1 MGIKGALNQNYYM
14 DSNEVMDAGERI
26 RFVMAKVDTCMGE
39 ADGLF
44 CRISDLADSVPAE
57 ARCEA
62 LISACENARAGIR
75 KTDFLEYGNRVSQ
88 NMFELVNYSDY
99 VSSETIKGMED
110 IRVKLGGIRG
120 TVAELQEL
128 LRFRAY
134 HGDFGSRIMG
144 RENRHLQEPE
154 NINGQDDK
162 AEQEYVLTTS
172 YLAAVLSGVGVD
184 GNGQPSINSGTE
196 YQMYAECYKDIESG
210 KYGNSYM
217 AARLAGI
224 DVSLTEDP
232 MIYSAAEAET
242 YYYYLYRLEHRKSDD
257 LCLSREGIEILREL
271 ELADWQLED
280 VGEYDENGNLIGIW
294 PYYVMVNNGNGTHSS
309 DGGVTI
315 GVGHY
320 VSATEW
326 ADETNPDHQLLAQYV
341 PEGFVV
347 EKITVNN
354 GDLLPKG
361 GYLVEGADMVPID
374 VVYQVFYSDIQKN
387 CGVIADYLASEN
399 ITVTQNQFDALVICR
414 FNAGSLSEGVKSK
427 LEAGNWNPDD
437 WYNVWP
443 ANRRDTCQNLFFG
456 GEGEDEN

>member
-1 MGIKGALNQNYYM
+1 MGIKSALNQNYYM

-26 RFVMAKVDTCMGE
+26 RFVMAKMDTCMEE

-44 CRISDLADSVPAE
+44 GRISDLADSVPAE

-75 KTDFLEYGNRVSQ
+75 KIDFLEYGNRVSQ
-88 NMFELVNYSDY
+88 NMFELVNYSNY
-99 VSSETIKGMED
+99 VSSETMKGMED

-128 LRFRAY
+128 LRFRANS
-134 HGDFGSRIMG
+134 GSGIMDG
-144 RENRHLQEPE
+144 ENGTLQEPE

-162 AEQEYVLTTS
+162 AESEHELTTS
-172 YLAAVLSGVGVD
+172 YLAAVLSGIGVD
-184 GNGQPSINSGTE
+184 KMGQPLINSEAE
-196 YQMYAECYKDIESG
+196 YLMYAECYRKIESG
-210 KYGNSYM
+210 EYENSYM
-217 AARLAGI
+217 AARLARLNISVTGAPI
-224 DVSLTEDP
+224 
-232 MIYSAAEAET
+232 IHSAAEAIMFND
-242 YYYYLYRLEHRKSDD
+242 YLNRLRQRKASGFM
-257 LCLSREGIEILREL
+257 LSMEGVEILREL

-326 ADETNPDHQLLAQYV
+326 ADETELDHQLLAQYV

-374 VVYQVFYSDIQKN
+374 VVDQIFYSDIQEN
-387 CGVIADYLASEN
+387 CEVIADFLEEKN
-399 ITVTQNQFDALVICR
+399 ITVTQNEFDALVIYR
-414 FNAGSLSEGVKSK
+414 FNIGSLSRDAQDYLEEG
-427 LEAGNWNPDD
+427 NRNPDD

-443 ANRRDTCQNLFFG
+443 ANRRDICQNLFFG

>member
-1 MGIKGALNQNYYM
+1 MGIKSALNQNYYM

-26 RFVMAKVDTCMGE
+26 RSVMAKVDTCMEE

-44 CRISDLADSVPAE
+44 CRISDLADGVPAE

-62 LISACENARAGIR
+62 LISASENARTGIR

-99 VSSETIKGMED
+99 VSRETMKGMED

-120 TVAELQEL
+120 TVAELHDL
-128 LRFRAY
+128 LRFRANS
-134 HGDFGSRIMG
+134 GNGIMVG
-144 RENRHLQEPE
+144 ENGTLQEPE

-162 AEQEYVLTTS
+162 AESEYELTTS
-172 YLAAVLSGVGVD
+172 YLAAVVSGVGVD
-184 GNGQPSINSGTE
+184 IMGQPTINSVTE
-196 YQMYAECYKDIESG
+196 YLMYAECYKDIKSG
-210 KYGNSYM
+210 EYDNSYM
-217 AARLAGI
+217 AARLAGLN
-224 DVSLTEDP
+224 VSETEEP
-232 MIYSAAEAET
+232 MIYSATEAKM
-242 YYYYLYRLEHRKSDD
+242 YYYYLYRLEHRESED
-257 LCLSREGIEILREL
+257 LCLSREGIGILREL

-374 VVYQVFYSDIQKN
+374 VVYQVFYSDIQDN
-387 CGVIADYLASEN
+387 CEIIADFLEEKN
-399 ITVTQNQFDALVICR
+399 ITVTQNEFEALVIYR
-414 FNAGSLSEGVKSK
+414 FNRGSLSRVARDYLEEG
-427 LEAGNWNPDD
+427 NRNPDD

-443 ANRRDTCQNLFFG
+443 ANRRDICQNLFFG